1 MNKDIFRPVEF
12 WKSAVMTMPDSSF
25 FELLRCV
32 FGKIK
37 TPFNKQHLLKDLEIF
52 LLREDIQKTIAAYIN
67 ENDTKVIAAVAL
79 FGEPVT
85 GELENFFSG
94 ELSFAQLH
102 DIIVNLEER
111 FILYRFKEENKSR
124 LALNPLLEQVLT
136 PVVADI
142 SVLFPAADGTASET
156 ETAASTV
163 ILNDRILAGILSFV
177 SQWQPFYRAEGVI
190 RKQVIEAAKNTFPG
204 IDFELVIGSLQV
216 LGLLYVDGDKLVPDK
231 KRFCDF
237 GSASR
242 SGLSARERMEY
253 CAAALLIYNEIKNT
267 TEILPPL
274 YKSRILKITNFI
286 HSFLDS
292 LNAELLYTEKTLKK
306 LAEILKA
313 KTDADVANET
323 LLNTL
328 EKTGLVV
335 TVSPQQKRLGDI
347 VQNADEK
354 HVPSIDDSSS
364 VDSSSITVD
373 SGLSVLV
380 YPEINYNNAIKLADF
395 LNIKEAGAVVRFEL
409 DKNSAVRAFDSGI
422 DADEI
427 IELLRRLSGC
437 KIDDSFLWNLKDW
450 EKRHGEVSLKKGVVL
465 TLAEDHRYLAAT
477 MPLARLINETP
488 APGVYLLGEDTM
500 ERASAVLKNAGI
512 DIIAHRS
519 SKKEDNEF
527 SFNYFPS
534 PSSRAPEKIPFA
546 AASSAAKTSG
556 NSKDASRA
564 AALTEEFHT
573 VLNKMPMGK
582 AEHDELSA
590 RIKRRL
596 VLCEAQ
602 LKDANLRYEKLEA
615 KHMDYAGK
623 QNIARQAI
631 AQQLP
636 VEIVW
641 LSAGTEKNI
650 FGIPKALEKENG
662 DLVLIIACA
671 DKEDVM
677 RIPLAKVSLLRRIKK
692 SIFET

>member
-12 WKSAVMTMPDSSF
+12 WKSALMTMPDSSF

-37 TPFNKQHLLKDLEIF
+37 TPFNKQHLLKDLEMF
-52 LLREDIQKTIAAYIN
+52 LLRENIQKTIAAYID

-85 GELENFFSG
+85 GELESFFSG

-111 FILYRFKEENKSR
+111 FILYRFKEENKNR

-136 PVVADI
+136 PVAADI
-142 SVLFPAADGTASET
+142 SVLFPSAAGTSAETEATAST
-156 ETAASTV
+156 P

-177 SQWQPFYRAEGVI
+177 SQWQPFYRTEGVI
-190 RKQVIEAAKNTFPG
+190 RKQVIEAAKNTFPS
-204 IDFELVIGSLQV
+204 IDFEFVLGGLQV

-231 KRFCDF
+231 KHFCDF
-237 GSASR
+237 GSTSR
-242 SGLSARERMEY
+242 GELSARERMEY
-253 CAAALLIYNEIKNT
+253 CAAALLVYNEMKNT

-274 YKSRILKITNFI
+274 YKSRIREITNFI
-286 HSFLDS
+286 HGFLDS
-292 LNAELLYTEKTLKK
+292 LDAEFLYTERTLKR
-306 LAEILKA
+306 LAEVLKA
-313 KTDADVANET
+313 RTGANTANDA
-323 LLNTL
+323 LLDTL

-335 TVSPQQKRLGDI
+335 TVSPQQKRLGVI
-347 VQNADEK
+347 VHNTAEK
-354 HVPSIDDSSS
+354 HVPS
-364 VDSSSITVD
+364 VDSPFITVD
-373 SGLSVLV
+373 SGLSILV
-380 YPEINYNNAIKLADF
+380 YPEINYNDAIKLAAF

-409 DKNSAVRAFDSGI
+409 DKNSAIRAFDSGI
-422 DADEI
+422 SADEI
-427 IELLRRLSGC
+427 IELLGRLSGC

-477 MPLARLINETP
+477 MPLTRLIDETL
-488 APGVYLLGEDTM
+488 APGIYLLGEDTM
-500 ERASAVLKNAGI
+500 EQASAALRSAGI

-519 SKKEDNEF
+519 SEKEDNEL

-546 AASSAAKTSG
+546 SASPVTKTSG
-556 NSKDASRA
+556 SSQTANRA

-573 VLNKMPMGK
+573 ILNKMPIDK

-641 LSAGTEKNI
+641 PGAGAEKSI

-662 DLVLIIACA
+662 DLVLVVVCA
-671 DKEDVM
+671 GKEDVM

>member
-12 WKSAVMTMPDSSF
+12 WKSALMIMPDSSF

-37 TPFNKQHLLKDLEIF
+37 TPFNKQHLLKDLEMF
-52 LLREDIQKTIAAYIN
+52 LLRENIQKTIAAYID

-85 GELENFFSG
+85 GELESFFSG

-136 PVVADI
+136 PVAADI
-142 SVLFPAADGTASET
+142 SVLFPSAAGTSAET
-156 ETAASTV
+156 EAAASSV

-177 SQWQPFYRAEGVI
+177 SQWQPFYRTEGVI
-190 RKQVIEAAKNTFPG
+190 RKQVIEAARNTFPG
-204 IDFELVIGSLQV
+204 IDFELVLGGLQV

-237 GSASR
+237 GSTSR
-242 SGLSARERMEY
+242 SELSARERMEY
-253 CAAALLIYNEIKNT
+253 CAAALLVYNEIKNT

-274 YKSRILKITNFI
+274 YKSRIREITNFI
-286 HSFLDS
+286 HGFLDS
-292 LNAELLYTEKTLKK
+292 LDAELLYTERTLKR
-306 LAEILKA
+306 LAEVLKA
-313 KTDADVANET
+313 RTGANTANDA
-323 LLNTL
+323 LLDTL

-335 TVSPQQKRLGDI
+335 TVSPQQKRLGVI
-347 VQNADEK
+347 AHNTAVKNI
-354 HVPSIDDSSS
+354 PSIA
-364 VDSSSITVD
+364 VD
-373 SGLSVLV
+373 SGLSILV
-380 YPEINYNNAIKLADF
+380 YPEINYNDAIKLAAF
-395 LNIKEAGAVVRFEL
+395 LNIREAGAVVRFEV
-409 DKNSAVRAFDSGI
+409 DKNSAIRAFDSGI
-422 DADEI
+422 GADEI
-427 IELLRRLSGC
+427 IELLVRLSGC
-437 KIDDSFLWNLKDW
+437 KIDDTFLWNLKDW

-477 MPLARLINETP
+477 MPFARLIDETP

-500 ERASAVLKNAGI
+500 EQASAALRSAGI

-519 SKKEDNEF
+519 SKKEDNEL

-534 PSSRAPEKIPFA
+534 PSSRVPEKIPFA
-546 AASSAAKTSG
+546 AVSSAVKTSG
-556 NSKDASRA
+556 SSQTANRA

-573 VLNKMPMGK
+573 ILNKMPIGK

-641 LSAGTEKNI
+641 PGAGAEKNI
-650 FGIPKALEKENG
+650 FGIPRALEKENG
-662 DLVLIIACA
+662 DLVLVIVCA

-677 RIPLAKVSLLRRIKK
+677 RIPLAKVSFLRRIKK